1 MIFRLP
7 KKERRQ
13 KPIKIDDYFVVA
25 KGKEDAKKK
34 LKRFLGKKKFKKIT
48 KEK

>member
-7 KKERRQ
+7 KREKKE
-13 KPIKIDDYFVVA
+13 KVVKLADYFVVA

-34 LKRFLGKKKFKKIT
+34 LKRFLGKKKFEKVT